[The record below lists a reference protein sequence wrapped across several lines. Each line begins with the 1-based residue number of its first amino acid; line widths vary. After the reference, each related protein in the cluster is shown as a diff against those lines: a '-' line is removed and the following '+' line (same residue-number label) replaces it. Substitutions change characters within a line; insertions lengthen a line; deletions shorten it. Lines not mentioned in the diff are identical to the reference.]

1 MIASVVLDPPL
12 VATLALTGAA
22 AGGLGLVLAVLGLE
36 RVRRL
41 GRRLDAD
48 VARTYTGGR
57 VFDGRPNGAARLD
70 GIGWP
75 GRVGRGAGSRRWGGH
90 GGSALPDFG
99 AEGAAGRAAG
109 SVDLRTELADLVG
122 APLPETRAD
131 AIRNVAVVRYDAFPG
146 IGGQMS
152 FSAAL
157 LDDAGDGLVLT
168 VINGRN
174 EARTYAK
181 DIRDGTSIHRLSED
195 EVGAIDQAL
204 GRTRAP

>member
-1 MIASVVLDPPL
+1 MIPSVALDPPL

-22 AGGLGLVLAVLGLE
+22 TGGLGLVLAALGLG

-41 GRRLDAD
+41 RRRLDTDA
-48 VARTYTGGR
+48 ARTYAGGR
-57 VFDGRPNGAARLD
+57 AYDGRTSAAGRS
-70 GIGWP
+70 GRIGRP
-75 GRVGRGAGSRRWGGH
+75 QGSRRWGNHDGC
-90 GGSALPDFG
+90 AQPIFG
-99 AEGAAGRAAG
+99 AEGTAGQAAG
-109 SVDLRTELADLVG
+109 SVDLRADLADLVD
-122 APLPETRAD
+122 APLAPTRAD

-195 EVGAIDQAL
+195 EVGAINQAL
-204 GRTRAP
+204 GRTRAT

>member
-1 MIASVVLDPPL
+1 MIPSVVLDPPL
-12 VATLALTGAA
+12 VATLALAGAA
-22 AGGLGLVLAVLGLE
+22 TGGLGMVLAAVGLG
-36 RVRRL
+36 RVSRL
-41 GRRLDAD
+41 GRRIDAD
-48 VARTYTGGR
+48 TARTYVGGR
-57 VFDGRPNGAARLD
+57 THDSRTNGTARLE
-70 GIGWP
+70 GIIKGP
-75 GRVGRGAGSRRWGGH
+75 T
-90 GGSALPDFG
+90 
-99 AEGAAGRAAG
+99 AG
-109 SVDLRTELADLVG
+109 SVDLRTDPTHLVD
-122 APLPETRAD
+122 APMPITRAD

>member
-1 MIASVVLDPPL
+1 MIPSVALDPPL
-12 VATLALTGAA
+12 VASLAVTGAA
-22 AGGLGLVLAVLGLE
+22 AGGLGLALAALGFE

-41 GRRLDAD
+41 GRRLDANETR
-48 VARTYTGGR
+48 AY
-57 VFDGRPNGAARLD
+57 
-70 GIGWP
+70 
-75 GRVGRGAGSRRWGGH
+75 GSRRTF
-90 GGSALPDFG
+90 SRT
-99 AEGAAGRAAG
+99 GAAGPDAAVPLVG
-109 SVDLRTELADLVG
+109 AVDLRTEVMD
-122 APLPETRAD
+122 APALEAPALDAPVPITRAD

-204 GRTRAP
+204 GRTRAT

>member
-1 MIASVVLDPPL
+1 MIPSVVLDLPL

-22 AGGLGLVLAVLGLE
+22 AGGLGLVLAVIGLGW
-36 RVRRL
+36 VRRL
-41 GRRLDAD
+41 GHRLDAD
-48 VARTYTGGR
+48 AARSYAGGR
-57 VFDGRPNGAARLD
+57 VYDSRTNGIARPAVGGRIA
-70 GIGWP
+70 
-75 GRVGRGAGSRRWGGH
+75 
-90 GGSALPDFG
+90 
-99 AEGAAGRAAG
+99 AAG
-109 SVDLRTELADLVG
+109 SVDLRTDLADLAD
-122 APLPETRAD
+122 APRPITRAD

>member
-1 MIASVVLDPPL
+1 MIPSVALDPPL
-12 VATLALTGAA
+12 VAILALTGAA
-22 AGGLGLVLAVLGLE
+22 AGGLGLALAALGLQ

-41 GRRLDAD
+41 GRRLDAEA
-48 VARTYTGGR
+48 ARTHAGGR
-57 VFDGRPNGAARLD
+57 GHDGRTNGTARH
-70 GIGWP
+70 
-75 GRVGRGAGSRRWGGH
+75 AGK
-90 GGSALPDFG
+90 GST
-99 AEGAAGRAAG
+99 AG
-109 SVDLRTELADLVG
+109 SVDLRTELTDTTGAADASG
-122 APLPETRAD
+122 PTNAPAD

-181 DIRDGTSIHRLSED
+181 DIRDGTSVHRLSED
-195 EVGAIDQAL
+195 EVEAIDQAL
-204 GRTRAP
+204 SRTRAP